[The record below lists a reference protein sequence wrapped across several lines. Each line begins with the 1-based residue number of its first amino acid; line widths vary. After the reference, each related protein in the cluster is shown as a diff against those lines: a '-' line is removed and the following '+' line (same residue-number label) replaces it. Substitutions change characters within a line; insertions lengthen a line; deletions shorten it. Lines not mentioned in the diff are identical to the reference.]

1 MRNTTIGCFAERVA
15 KGDDCH
21 SVTTKAKPPE
31 AAASGGFLRR
41 NGTDEPY
48 CTQAIS
54 NCLNVNTKR
63 LTLTGV
69 LFIIKMKMRLV
80 VERMVAKWIRKE
92 ML

>member
-21 SVTTKAKPPE
+21 SVKTKAKPPE

-48 CTQAIS
+48 YRI
-54 NCLNVNTKR
+54 
-63 LTLTGV
+63 
-69 LFIIKMKMRLV
+69 
-80 VERMVAKWIRKE
+80 ERRWHVYDR
-92 ML
+92 